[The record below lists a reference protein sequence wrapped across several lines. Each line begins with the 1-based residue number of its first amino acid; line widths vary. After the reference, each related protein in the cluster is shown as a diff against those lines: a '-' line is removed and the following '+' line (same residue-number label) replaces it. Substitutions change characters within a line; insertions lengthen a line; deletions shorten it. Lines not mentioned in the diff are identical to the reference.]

1 MALSRSVGL
10 MVDAF
15 GLSLKLAWRA
25 AAVAVVLKCAQL
37 IMCRVARARRVL
49 KLKRAEAA
57 AERAATVAA
66 TVAATEVA
74 EEGDRNNRVSVLRE
88 AYKKREGEAPQT
100 AAIVEASETEA
111 AQEIAAAVVAEQ
123 EAETEIVEPE
133 SVEPEPTPVR
143 EETLAERKPNTAAV
157 SKAAAFNTAAI
168 NKAEEEAEEEE
179 AGGFL
184 VGTGEALPHI
194 HRTPPTA
201 GACHTLADTQ
211 PVSYVCASRAFT
223 DVAETALK
231 MALRRASARVGSV
244 AELMSL
250 ESQIEIAE
258 ANGVAAD
265 KLRVARDVLQRKGK
279 RADNGA
285 EPIERW
291 YVF

>member
-1 MALSRSVGL
+1 MQRFQVLLILLAGSDGFQLTPAAPTARGAVLSVHHAPALLPSLQHRAGKPSMALSRSVGL

-66 TVAATEVA
+66 TEAP
-74 EEGDRNNRVSVLRE
+74 EEGDRNNRLSVLRE

-168 NKAEEEAEEEE
+168 NKAEEEAEEEK

-184 VGTGEALPHI
+184 LGTGEALPHI

-211 PVSYVCASRAFT
+211 PVSYVCAPVPPQTSR
-223 DVAETALK
+223 
-231 MALRRASARVGSV
+231 RR
-244 AELMSL
+244 L
-250 ESQIEIAE
+250 
-258 ANGVAAD
+258 
-265 KLRVARDVLQRKGK
+265 
-279 RADNGA
+279 
-285 EPIERW
+285 
-291 YVF
+291 

>member
-66 TVAATEVA
+66 TEVTE
-74 EEGDRNNRVSVLRE
+74 ESDRNNRVSVLRE

-184 VGTGEALPHI
+184 VGT
-194 HRTPPTA
+194 
-201 GACHTLADTQ
+201 
-211 PVSYVCASRAFT
+211 

>member
-66 TVAATEVA
+66 TEVTE
-74 EEGDRNNRVSVLRE
+74 ESDRNNRVSVLRE

-143 EETLAERKPNTAAV
+143 EETLEERKPNTAAV
-157 SKAAAFNTAAI
+157 NKAAAFNTAAI
-168 NKAEEEAEEEE
+168 NKADEEAEEEE

-184 VGTGEALPHI
+184 LG
-194 HRTPPTA
+194 
-201 GACHTLADTQ
+201 
-211 PVSYVCASRAFT
+211 T

>member
-66 TVAATEVA
+66 TEVTE
-74 EEGDRNNRVSVLRE
+74 ESERNNRVSVLRE

-168 NKAEEEAEEEE
+168 NKAEEEAEEEK

-184 VGTGEALPHI
+184 LG
-194 HRTPPTA
+194 
-201 GACHTLADTQ
+201 
-211 PVSYVCASRAFT
+211 T

>member
-10 MVDAF
+10 MVDTF

-66 TVAATEVA
+66 TEVTE
-74 EEGDRNNRVSVLRE
+74 ESDRNNRVSVLRE

-133 SVEPEPTPVR
+133 SVEPEPTPY

-184 VGTGEALPHI
+184 VG
-194 HRTPPTA
+194 
-201 GACHTLADTQ
+201 
-211 PVSYVCASRAFT
+211 T

>member
-10 MVDAF
+10 MVDTF

-143 EETLAERKPNTAAV
+143 EETLEERKPNTAAV
-157 SKAAAFNTAAI
+157 NKAAAFNTAAI
-168 NKAEEEAEEEE
+168 NKADEEAEEEE

-184 VGTGEALPHI
+184 LG
-194 HRTPPTA
+194 
-201 GACHTLADTQ
+201 
-211 PVSYVCASRAFT
+211 T

>member
-10 MVDAF
+10 MVDTF

-66 TVAATEVA
+66 TEVTE
-74 EEGDRNNRVSVLRE
+74 ESDRNNRVSVLRE

-133 SVEPEPTPVR
+133 SVEPEPTPY

-168 NKAEEEAEEEE
+168 NKAEEEAEEEK

-184 VGTGEALPHI
+184 LG
-194 HRTPPTA
+194 
-201 GACHTLADTQ
+201 
-211 PVSYVCASRAFT
+211 T

>member
-66 TVAATEVA
+66 TEVTE
-74 EEGDRNNRVSVLRE
+74 ESDRNNRVSVLRE

-133 SVEPEPTPVR
+133 SVEPEPTPY

-184 VGTGEALPHI
+184 VG
-194 HRTPPTA
+194 
-201 GACHTLADTQ
+201 
-211 PVSYVCASRAFT
+211 T

>member
-66 TVAATEVA
+66 TEAP
-74 EEGDRNNRVSVLRE
+74 EEGDRNNRLSVLRE

-184 VGTGEALPHI
+184 VGT
-194 HRTPPTA
+194 
-201 GACHTLADTQ
+201 
-211 PVSYVCASRAFT
+211 